1 MKITNLLN
9 AGILT
14 LLLVGCNDNDFKSRT
29 ITIEGTKLELTG
41 SKLVGKAGNKSDTC
55 DVDTYKSDREGDEK
69 VWSEYIIYK
78 CGEHNFIRVDFKYPV
93 TSPEPMPI
101 RVGSTN
107 NRFLEPKYFTWTD
120 VKM

>member
-1 MKITNLLN
+1 MKITALLN

-14 LLLVGCNDNDFKSRT
+14 LLLAGCNDNDFKSRT
-29 ITIEGTKLELTG
+29 ITIEGLKLELSG
-41 SKLVGKAGNKSDTC
+41 SKLVGKAGNKSETC

-78 CGEHNFIRVDFKYPV
+78 CGERSFIRVDFKYPV
-93 TSPEPMPI
+93 TSAEPMPI
-101 RVGSTN
+101 RSGSTN
-107 NRFLEPKYFTWTD
+107 NRFMEPKYFTWAD